1 MVGRVSSDPE
11 LLALAL
17 AARERQV
24 AELRAELAELTSA
37 LEHARSEASGHE
49 REAKAQRERA
59 DATEREAIAQRERAD
74 ALAAATPRKG
84 LLRRR

>member
-1 MVGRVSSDPE
+1 MGTDDD

-37 LEHARSEASGHE
+37 LEHARADAAGHE
-49 REAKAQRERA
+49 REANAQRARA
-59 DATEREAIAQRERAD
+59 DATEREAIAQRDRAD
-74 ALAAATPRKG
+74 ALETRRG
-84 LLRRR
+84 LFRRR